1 MKKLWFILLSA
12 VCALSLY
19 AAEERSVFCTTYP
32 VYLFTK
38 NLTKN
43 CPGVRVELVV
53 PPGTGCPHDY
63 VLTPADMRKLG
74 TKNLILVRNG
84 MGLDDFVLKPL
95 AKMNPNAVIIDA
107 TKGLHA
113 LKSKCG
119 CGHEHGHNHAEA
131 EEHEHGHEHSHGGLN
146 PHLFASPVTAMGMVG
161 NIAAGL
167 EKADP
172 SNAAR
177 YRANAKAYLEKL
189 NVLKKQIEAL
199 SSRVKGNSIIAQHGI
214 FDYLAK
220 PLGLE
225 VAATISDGQTA
236 PSAAEM
242 KNLIH
247 EIKEENIS
255 VIFTEPQYP
264 ARTAEALAKE
274 CGIRTVRLD
283 PVANGPENAPDDYYE
298 KVMENNLKIIRGLFA
313 K

>member
-1 MKKLWFILLSA
+1 MKKLRFILLSA
-12 VCALSLY
+12 VCALSLH
-19 AAEERSVFCTTYP
+19 AAEERPVFCTTYP
-32 VYLFTK
+32 IYLFTK

-74 TKNLILVRNG
+74 TKNLIVVRNG

-95 AKMNPNAVIIDA
+95 EKMNPNAVIIDA
-107 TKGLHA
+107 TKGLRA
-113 LKSKCG
+113 LKSRCG
-119 CGHEHGHNHAEA
+119 CGHDHGHEHAEA
-131 EEHEHGHEHSHGGLN
+131 EEHEHEHSHGGLN

-172 SNAAR
+172 ANAAR
-177 YRANAKAYLEKL
+177 YRANAKAYLERL

-214 FDYLAK
+214 FDYLAE
-220 PLGLE
+220 PLGLK

-264 ARTAEALAKE
+264 ARTAEAIAKE

-298 KVMENNLKIIRGLFA
+298 KVMENNLKIIQGLFA

>member
-12 VCALSLY
+12 VCAAALS
-19 AAEERSVFCTTYP
+19 AAEERPVFCTTYP
-32 VYLFTK
+32 IYLFTK

-43 CPGVRVELVV
+43 CPDVRVELIV

-74 TKNLILVRNG
+74 TKNLIVVRNG
-84 MGLDDFVLKPL
+84 MGLDNFVLKPL

-113 LKSKCG
+113 LKSKYG
-119 CGHEHGHNHAEA
+119 CDHDHDPNHAEA
-131 EEHEHGHEHSHGGLN
+131 GEHEHSHGDLN
-146 PHLFASPVTAMGMVG
+146 PHLFASPITAMGMVG

-177 YRANAKAYLEKL
+177 YRANTKAYLEKL
-189 NVLKKQIEAL
+189 NALKKQIEAL

-214 FDYLAK
+214 FDYLAE
-220 PLGLE
+220 PLGLK
-225 VAATISDGQTA
+225 VAATISDGQSA
-236 PSAAEM
+236 SSAAEM

-264 ARTAEALAKE
+264 ARTAEALARE

-283 PVANGPENAPDDYYE
+283 PVATGPENAPDDYYE
-298 KVMENNLKIIRGLFA
+298 KVMENNLKVIQGLFA

>member
-12 VCALSLY
+12 VCATALS
-19 AAEERSVFCTTYP
+19 AAEERPVFCTTYP
-32 VYLFTK
+32 IYLFTK

-119 CGHEHGHNHAEA
+119 CDHEHGHNHEEA

-146 PHLFASPVTAMGMVG
+146 PHLFASPITAMGMVK

-172 SNAAR
+172 SNATR
-177 YRANAKAYLEKL
+177 YRENAKAYLEKL

-199 SSRVKGNSIIAQHGI
+199 SARVKGNSIIAQHGI
-214 FDYLAK
+214 FDYLAE

-225 VAATISDGQTA
+225 VAATISDGKTA

-264 ARTAEALAKE
+264 ARTAEALARE

-298 KVMENNLKIIRGLFA
+298 KVMENNLKIIQGLFA